1 MDAVFQIFKQS
12 ICPGTPFFESRVKK
26 PPTTMNDLFRR
37 VNKYSILE
45 DDVRAA
51 TQQILVT
58 GQPARNDVAR
68 SSKPPNQQRPPN
80 RRQDEQRQPDP
91 PQLTPLTVSYEK
103 LLPMIRELS
112 DFKWPEPLKMNPAK
126 KDHNRK
132 CAYHKEHGHTTDQ
145 CRSLHYLVEKLIRAG
160 HLNQYV
166 HLGARGGE
174 ISRSQASE
182 APSAPIAPRAVI
194 NYIHGGP
201 LDEYYDSKRK
211 RQKLLRA
218 ALVCECVN
226 SIRSGLTSRSAHP
239 IDETI
244 IFPSIDPIRILQP
257 HRDALILSLGIE
269 DFNVRWVLVDPGS
282 SADLLQVSVVKQM
295 GLVLSSLENPRR
307 ILLGFNGA
315 STTSLGDIVLP
326 V

>member
-1 MDAVFQIFKQS
+1 
-12 ICPGTPFFESRVKK
+12 
-26 PPTTMNDLFRR
+26 
-37 VNKYSILE
+37 
-45 DDVRAA
+45 
-51 TQQILVT
+51 
-58 GQPARNDVAR
+58 
-68 SSKPPNQQRPPN
+68 
-80 RRQDEQRQPDP
+80 
-91 PQLTPLTVSYEK
+91 
-103 LLPMIRELS
+103 MIRELF

-132 CAYHKEHGHTTDQ
+132 CAYHREHGHTMEQ
-145 CRSLHYLVEKLIRAG
+145 CRSLHYLVENLIRAG

-166 HLGARGGE
+166 CLGARGGE

-201 LDEYYDSKRK
+201 LDEDYDSKRK

-218 ALVCECVN
+218 ASVCECVN
-226 SIRSGLTSRSAHP
+226 SIRSGLTSGSAHP

-244 IFPSIDPIRILQP
+244 NFPSIDPILILQP
-257 HRDALILSLGIE
+257 HRDTLILSLGIE
-269 DFNVRWVLVDPGS
+269 DFNVRRVLVDPGS
-282 SADLLQVSVVKQM
+282 SADLLQVSVVKKM

-315 STTSLGDIVLP
+315 STTFLGDIVLP